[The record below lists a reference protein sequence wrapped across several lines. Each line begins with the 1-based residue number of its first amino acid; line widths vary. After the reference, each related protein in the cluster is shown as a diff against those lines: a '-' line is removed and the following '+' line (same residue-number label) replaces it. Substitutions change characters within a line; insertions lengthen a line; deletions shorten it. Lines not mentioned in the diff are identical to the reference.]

1 MITHYS
7 MHQSGDVLVSSGL
20 LAYLGP
26 FTAVY
31 RQRQMGEWVT
41 AMKKNN
47 IPCSDS
53 PTLTGTLGD
62 LVKIRQ
68 WNIDGLPTDSFS
80 IGTDSCDY
88 ILLRVILNM
97 YVFHL

>member
-1 MITHYS
+1 ML
-7 MHQSGDVLVSSGL
+7 GDVLVSSGL

-31 RQRQMGEWVT
+31 RQKQMGEWVA

-80 IGTDSCDY
+80 IGN
-88 ILLRVILNM
+88 VILIVL
-97 YVFHL
+97 YLDSSLLHV